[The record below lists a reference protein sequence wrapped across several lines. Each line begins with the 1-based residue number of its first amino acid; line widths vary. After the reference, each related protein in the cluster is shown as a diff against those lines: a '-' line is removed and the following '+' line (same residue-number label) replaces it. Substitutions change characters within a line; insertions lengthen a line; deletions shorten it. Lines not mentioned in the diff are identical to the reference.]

1 MICVEHFRNVFQVKK
16 NLSQD
21 NYIRNSQFQKSVR
34 RHVSKRHE
42 ISSIVWGTRLIYNNM
57 EHFWNKF

>member
-1 MICVEHFRNVFQVKK
+1 MRGTFSEHISGQE

-34 RHVSKRHE
+34 RHVSERHE
-42 ISSIVWGTRLIYNNM
+42 I
-57 EHFWNKF
+57 

>member
-1 MICVEHFRNVFQVKK
+1 MICVEHFRNIFQVKK

-21 NYIRNSQFQKSVR
+21 NYIRNSQFQESVR

-42 ISSIVWGTRLIYNNM
+42 I
-57 EHFWNKF
+57 